1 MSTTIKLV
9 ANDTKPTVNLTL
21 TDTVTG
27 DPIDLSAV
35 TTVVKVYFR
44 AAGTTT
50 LLSTITCTKTDA
62 VNGKVAFDFSGG
74 VLTNLA
80 AGAYEGEI
88 EVSFN
93 GATHTIYDKL
103 KFRVRDQIG

>member
-1 MSTTIKLV
+1 MSTAIKLV
-9 ANDTKPTVNLTL
+9 ANDTKPTINVTL
-21 TDTVTG
+21 TDAVTG
-27 DPIDLSAV
+27 SPIDVSAV
-35 TTVVKVYFR
+35 TTLVKVYFR

-50 LLSTITCTKTDA
+50 LLSTITCTKTDG

-74 VLTNLA
+74 VLTDLT

-88 EVSFN
+88 EVDFN
-93 GATHTIYDKL
+93 GAKHTIFDKL